1 MNKINLNEINVYAST
16 RAEVNENIKELFT
29 KVIGKIPIS
38 VSDEELKDL
47 FNEIIDNYNV
57 YWEKYRVNI

>member
-1 MNKINLNEINVYAST
+1 MNKINLNEINVHAST

-29 KVIGKIPIS
+29 KVIEKIPFT

-47 FNEIIDNYNV
+47 FSEIVDNYNV
-57 YWEKYRVNI
+57 YWKKYRVNI